1 MRSLWLSTPI
11 RSKTLWTPAAART
24 ISRRPRSTCGRVAAD
39 QRDTAFAPRRR
50 VGRDRL
56 RPTARGSK
64 KLGRGL
70 NVLREHR
77 WDDKTYERHVK
88 LNLRWVEES
97 LEEFRAAKRK
107 VPKALVLS
115 GNEPFQFDRLDFFW

>member
-1 MRSLWLSTPI
+1 MHFGNVIVPGPRTHEESLAVDTDPEQ
-11 RSKTLWTPAAART
+11 LWTPAAART
-24 ISRRPRSTCGRVAAD
+24 TRRPRSTCGRVAAD

-97 LEEFRAAKRK
+97 LEEFRAAQEKSSQGLG
-107 VPKALVLS
+107 ALW
-115 GNEPFQFDRLDFFW
+115 Q